1 MMLSMEMIQMHI
13 KTVICDIDGTLM
25 APGGGLYVSEQ
36 VKQKMIDL
44 QEKGILIITW
54 HLHVFF
60 KGSFLS
66 LSDEMVKYGGYI
78 LSSNGT
84 YAYDMKHKKML
95 FCEGIQKEM
104 R

>member
-44 QEKGILIITW
+44 QEKEFSSFL
-54 HLHVFF
+54 HLHVFSR
-60 KGSFLS
+60 GSSFS
-66 LSDEMVKYGGYI
+66 LSD
-78 LSSNGT
+78 
-84 YAYDMKHKKML
+84 
-95 FCEGIQKEM
+95 
-104 R
+104 